1 MAEMDR
7 LESQLLDKVSDDA
20 FPMTTSQ
27 LAAMAEELE
36 VDQSLSN
43 FFERIPERSFSSRD
57 EIRSEVSRVSGEGE
71 APLGE
76 GLAYEEDRGSD
87 SLI

>member
-7 LESQLLDKVSDDA
+7 LDSELLDKVSDDA

-27 LAAMAEELE
+27 LAAMAEELA
-36 VDQSLSN
+36 VDTSLSS

-57 EIRSEVSRVSGEGE
+57 EIRDEVSRVSGSEGG
-71 APLGE
+71 PLGDI
-76 GLAYEEDRGSD
+76 AYEEDRGSD